1 MAEPHAS
8 VPPADVLLP
17 FDRQWRARLLR
28 GAVFALSFILSF
40 YPFTEAFAVKLQ
52 TARLHTMELNCNMM
66 YGDAQAVLVK
76 TIEAV
81 RGLGL
86 SAAA

>member
-1 MAEPHAS
+1 
-8 VPPADVLLP
+8 VIK
-17 FDRQWRARLLR
+17 R
-28 GAVFALSFILSF
+28 GEGKGYAGIVNALF
-40 YPFTEAFAVKLQ
+40 YE
-52 TARLHTMELNCNMM
+52 ENCEMV

-76 TIEAV
+76 MIEAV